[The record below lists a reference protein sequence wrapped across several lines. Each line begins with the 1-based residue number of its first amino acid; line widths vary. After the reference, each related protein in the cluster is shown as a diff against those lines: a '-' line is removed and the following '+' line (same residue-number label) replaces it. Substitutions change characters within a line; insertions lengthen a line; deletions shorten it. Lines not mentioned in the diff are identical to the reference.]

1 MRRRVIVVR
10 LVMTNPI
17 DKLITSFSPLYLTA
31 QSVQKNRQKGS
42 VIVVMAFII
51 ALSATYAV
59 IRIFNQSTLQ
69 TLQKEK
75 TIHNLNTAKSTLI
88 ALAVSNRDHPGQ
100 LPFPD
105 RNADGD
111 YNGSSDCNSPTSV
124 FQYSFLI
131 GQLPVLGRNN
141 PCIGPQENI
150 DFNLQDAYGNRLW
163 YAVSRNLVHKYELP
177 DGDPV
182 INPGIISNPVYPWLR
197 VLDRNG
203 ALISDRVAVVIIS
216 PGQSI
221 GGQNRAGAANIDQF
235 LDTITVGGINYSNRD
250 YDTAD
255 EDFIIGED
263 MKYLA
268 DSNPNVT
275 RPYLFNDQL
284 IFITIDEL
292 MNALNNRV
300 AQELSW
306 LLNSYRNKTGIFPNA
321 ADLSVL
327 TITSNQYVAGA
338 LPQGLVPID
347 VTDGGCVC
355 SSATACSCSFSPIN
369 SVSMFRDSGTWNSAL
384 DVGSCVST
392 LAPSGKEC
400 TCTGAGSCARFS
412 TSFVCDAAGTCTST
426 NLVPNPN
433 NRYIYRLP
441 SYADFYNP
449 APGCTVVGD
458 NLECN
463 NASAFGIGLKEPAW
477 FRANN
482 WQEYMYYRTSALND
496 LSAGTQNG
504 VSALLIGVGDVI
516 NSEAGIAQVRPSNS
530 VEDYL
535 DSLENTD
542 MNVNYDSV
550 LKKTTSTY
558 NDQVFII
565 SP

>member
-1 MRRRVIVVR
+1 MPHRAIVGR
-10 LVMTNPI
+10 LVMSSQVIN
-17 DKLITSFSPLYLTA
+17 LVNSFPRKYLTA
-31 QSVQKNRQKGS
+31 ISVQKKAQKGS
-42 VIVVMAFII
+42 VIVMMSFFI
-51 ALSATYAV
+51 ALFATYAV
-59 IRIFNQSTLQ
+59 VKMFNQSTLQ
-69 TLQKEK
+69 TLQQEK
-75 TIHNLNTAKSTLI
+75 TIQNLNAAKNALI
-88 ALAVSNRDHPGQ
+88 AWAVSNRDHPGQ

-105 RNADGD
+105 RNEDVNYDGL
-111 YNGSSDCNSPTSV
+111 SDCNSPTSV

-131 GQLPVLGRNN
+131 GQLPVLGRSN
-141 PCIGPQENI
+141 PCISPQENI

-203 ALISDRVAVVIIS
+203 ALISDRVAVVLIA

-235 LDTITVGGINYSNRD
+235 LDSITVNGITYSNRD

-268 DSNPNVT
+268 DSNPNVA

-284 IFITIDEL
+284 VYITIDEL
-292 MNALNNRV
+292 MHALNKRV

-306 LLNSYRNKTGIFPNA
+306 LLNSYRNKTGGFPNA
-321 ADLSVL
+321 TDLSL
-327 TITSNQYVAGA
+327 ATFTTNQYISGSFT
-338 LPQGLVPID
+338 QGLTPID
-347 VTDGGCVC
+347 VTDSGCGC
-355 SSATACSCSFSPIN
+355 TSATSCSCSFSPIA
-369 SVSMFRDSGTWNSAL
+369 SVTMFRDSGTWSSAL
-384 DVGSCVST
+384 DTGSCTSILV
-392 LAPSGKEC
+392 ASGKEC
-400 TCTGAGSCARFS
+400 TCTGAGSCRRFT
-412 TSFVCDAAGTCTST
+412 TSFACDAAGACTST

-433 NRYIYRLP
+433 NRFIYRLP

-463 NASAFGIGLKEPAW
+463 NASTFEIGLKEPIW

-504 VSALLIGVGDVI
+504 VSALVIAVGDVI
-516 NSEAGIAQVRPSNS
+516 NSEAGVAQARPSNNIQ
-530 VEDYL
+530 EYL
-535 DSLENTD
+535 DSLENID
-542 MNVNYDSV
+542 ADLNYDSV
-550 LKKTTSTY
+550 LKKSTNVY